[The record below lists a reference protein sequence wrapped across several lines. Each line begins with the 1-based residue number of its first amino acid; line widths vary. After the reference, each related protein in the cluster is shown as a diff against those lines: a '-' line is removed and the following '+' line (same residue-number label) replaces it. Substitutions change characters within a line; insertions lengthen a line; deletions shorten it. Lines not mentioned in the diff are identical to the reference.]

1 MQEKIL
7 RVRATLLLLK
17 NKFAKKLFIRELRG
31 YEMSINFIS
40 INPDT
45 RSLSGHFFFYDFN
58 ITEICS
64 RYDINFYSLCW
75 KQTPNKLIEK
85 KHQFIPTFS
94 DHSWSIGN
102 KGISGPPESV
112 LSLFTREIQD
122 AIGEITNYNDEKIFL
137 YMYTGSLHHAE
148 VIAEVVWRQK
158 NVMANIN
165 LFWLPFID
173 VTSAEFKRRWATFLK
188 LLKSSSKLKVTVTT
202 SEMQELLYRA
212 LNVKIALAP
221 HPCTLF
227 SDRDF
232 VNLKIDKLLTGNLND
247 SRKVQI
253 VLFPGRAGAQ
263 VQIAID
269 KGYFIT
275 VDVVKKLAASKDM
288 FCKFI
293 MRKPNPS
300 NSRAKL
306 AVKEVE
312 ELAEFFNDELPEDDF
327 AQLLKSADII
337 VLPYSQASFSHRTSG
352 LFIDAIY
359 LGKPL
364 VSLKGTWMGNR
375 IEEFGCGAVAT
386 AHNASSFAKA
396 INEVAKNYRTYQK
409 NTIKAGAEW
418 FQSNSWMSLFGSLLQ
433 PIN

>member
-1 MQEKIL
+1 
-7 RVRATLLLLK
+7 
-17 NKFAKKLFIRELRG
+17 
-31 YEMSINFIS
+31 MSINFVS

-85 KHQFIPTFS
+85 KHQFIPTFR

-102 KGISGPPESV
+102 KGIGGPPKSV

-122 AIGEITNYNDEKIFL
+122 AIGKIRNHNDEKIFL

-158 NVMANIN
+158 NVVANIN

-173 VTSAEFKRRWATFLK
+173 VTSAEFKKKWATFLK

-202 SEMQELLYRA
+202 PEMQELLYRA
-212 LNVKIALAP
+212 LKVRFAVAP

-232 VNLKIDKLLTGNLND
+232 INLRIDKLLTGSLNGG
-247 SRKVQI
+247 RKEQI

-263 VQIAID
+263 VQIATD
-269 KGYFIT
+269 KGYFVT
-275 VDVVKKLAASKDM
+275 VDVVKKLTASKDIL
-288 FCKFI
+288 CKPI
-293 MRKPNPS
+293 IRKPTYG
-300 NSRAKL
+300 NSRAER
-306 AVKEVE
+306 AVKEVK
-312 ELAEFFNDELPEDDF
+312 ELTEFFDDELPEDDF

-337 VLPYSQASFSHRTSG
+337 VLPYSQTSFSHRTSG

-359 LGKPL
+359 LGKPV

-386 AHNASSFAKA
+386 VHNASSFVEA
-396 INEVAKNYRTYQK
+396 IHEVAKNYSTYQK
-409 NTIKAGAEW
+409 NTIKAGAKW
-418 FQSNSWMSLFGSLLQ
+418 FQSNSWISLFGSLLQ